1 MSCINLKIK
10 TKKGRRFL
18 YCDLLKKE
26 ITFDNCKDCANKEYK
41 TKKIKNSF
49 YMHNNCE
56 NNVSKN
62 KKRTINRKNC
72 AKIIKI
78 KKNPKIAKLER
89 NRKSVFT
96 NNLTKCILCNNP
108 KEELHEI
115 FPGRNRQNSMKY
127 NFVLPLCHK
136 CHSINQENSQ
146 FNEFWHKKA
155 QLYFEQ
161 HLGSREEFIDIF
173 KKNYL

>member
-1 MSCINLKIK
+1 MQCINLKYK

-18 YCDLLKKE
+18 YCVLLKKE

-41 TKKIKNSF
+41 KVK
-49 YMHNNCE
+49 C
-56 NNVSKN
+56 
-62 KKRTINRKNC
+62 TINRKKC
-72 AKIIKI
+72 AKIIKS

-96 NNLTKCILCNNP
+96 NDLTKCILCGKS
-108 KEELHEI
+108 KEELHEV
-115 FPGRNRQNSMKY
+115 FAGKNRLNSMRY

-136 CHSINQENSQ
+136 CHSINQNNSQ

-155 QLYFEQ
+155 QLYYEQ
-161 HLGSREEFIDIF
+161 HLGSRNEFISIF
-173 KKNYL
+173 GMDYFNKKKKS